1 MTITIQRSDEC
12 RKTLFAAT
20 SEGNRHSSPR
30 QVWGERRR
38 LMETERAQFG
48 PDGRRSLWRTRVFSA
63 GLATFYTRVRLL
75 RLHRRGRRNALDIQL
90 VTQSIS
96 LSDLPRS
103 FDGYRILH
111 LSDTHLDCL
120 PELATVASRRLG
132 RSVRPCRNVGCSRS
146 IRPAGRASPVTES
159 TRDRQTPHPSA
170 GKAPV
175 GNTTE
180 ILGAEAE
187 MVHQRDHPLG

>member
-1 MTITIQRSDEC
+1 MQ
-12 RKTLFAAT
+12 A
-20 SEGNRHSSPR
+20 
-30 QVWGERRR
+30 
-38 LMETERAQFG
+38 ERAQFG

-63 GLATFYTRVRLL
+63 GLATFYTGVRLL

-120 PELATVASRRLG
+120 PELATVASRLLAGIEVDLLVLTGDIHGHHRTPLSA
-132 RSVRPCRNVGCSRS
+132 SVYDLLFRTAAETLLTIAADPK
-146 IRPAGRASPVTES
+146 
-159 TRDRQTPHPSA
+159 H
-170 GKAPV
+170 
-175 GNTTE
+175 
-180 ILGAEAE
+180 LGARIGLTA
-187 MVHQRDHPLG
+187 VLHTWGSALAASATTGYWPAPAARPTSRAPGN